1 MADDQSAVHEEVRW
15 LRASVGGDIFRF
27 SDGAMLCT

>member
-15 LRASVGGDIFRF
+15 HRASVGGDIGRF
-27 SDGAMLCT
+27 GESIMT